1 VCGHSC
7 LAGACSGST
16 CQPWVVAQLTDGA
29 IFYPRSFIATDGV
42 NVVWLDQQ
50 QGVLQAPIA
59 GGTPIALTGVG
70 TTSGTFAGL
79 ALANGLV
86 AWTTST
92 PAIQVA
98 VEGVARSQSTA
109 QLLAS
114 GTPQGLALDPT
125 AAIAYLDI
133 QTATAAN
140 IDSCTLGSNVNCF
153 SLSPW
158 ALSPASG
165 SGNDVAANAK
175 YIFATDSANGTVS
188 RAPVGNLSFSP
199 IATGQDAPFRL
210 ALDATHV
217 YWASAAGTQANPTY
231 TVRRTVQDNPS
242 TPDVIDTGYGTIID
256 IATDGKYIYY
266 VSTIGRVQYA
276 PVDQSLRPQPLPAPG
291 QTSLSVYA
299 VAAGGGAVLWFD
311 GSNPTIYGV
320 ASP

>member
-1 VCGHSC
+1 
-7 LAGACSGST
+7 
-16 CQPWVVAQLTDGA
+16 
-29 IFYPRSFIATDGV
+29 
-42 NVVWLDQQ
+42 VWLDQQ
-50 QGVLQAPIA
+50 EGVFQVPIA

-98 VEGVARSQSTA
+98 VEGVVRSQSTA
-109 QLLAS
+109 QSLGS

-125 AAIAYLDI
+125 AASAYLDI
-133 QTATAAN
+133 QAAAAAN

-153 SLSPW
+153 SLSAW

-175 YIFATDSANGTVS
+175 YLFVTDSANGTIS
-188 RAPVGNLSFSP
+188 RAPMGSSMFSP
-199 IATGQDAPFRL
+199 MATGQGTPFRL

-217 YWASAAGTQANPTY
+217 YWASTGGTPANPTF
-231 TVRRTVQDNPS
+231 TVSRTAQDNPS
-242 TPDVIDTGYGTIID
+242 TPEVIDTGLGTVID

-266 VSTIGRVQYA
+266 VKEHAMQYA
-276 PVDQSLRPQPLPAPG
+276 PVDRSSLPQALPARTTPLG
-291 QTSLSVYA
+291 GFVYA
-299 VAAGGGAVLWFD
+299 IVAAAGAVYWFD
-311 GSNPTIYGV
+311 GTNPTIYGV